1 MGIRE
6 KRGFESERDEKKSY
20 ITKMGQ
26 GRFRLYSSPLF
37 LDFIFNQSVQGHSGY
52 GENWGKKIDLGPVWE
67 VTLSKW
73 TLI

>member
-52 GENWGKKIDLGPVWE
+52 GEN
-67 VTLSKW
+67 
-73 TLI
+73 